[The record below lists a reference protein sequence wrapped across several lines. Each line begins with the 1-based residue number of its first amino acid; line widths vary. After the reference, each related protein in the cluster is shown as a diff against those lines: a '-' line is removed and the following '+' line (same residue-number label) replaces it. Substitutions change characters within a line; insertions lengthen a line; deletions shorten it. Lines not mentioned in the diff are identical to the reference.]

1 MIPINA
7 NKKPKME
14 KGGKNRGF
22 EISSLTKSSPSIKY
36 IQYFNSNAQET
47 WLSQG
52 AVVYYGGNKINK

>member
-14 KGGKNRGF
+14 KRIKNRGS
-22 EISSLTKSSPSIKY
+22 EISSLTKYSPSTKY
-36 IQYFNSNAQET
+36 IQYFNSNAQEA

-52 AVVYYGGNKINK
+52 AVVYYGSNKINK

>member
-1 MIPINA
+1 MIPINV

-14 KGGKNRGF
+14 KGGKNHGS
-22 EISSLTKSSPSIKY
+22 EISSLTKFSPSTKY

-52 AVVYYGGNKINK
+52 AVVYYGSNKINK

>member
-1 MIPINA
+1 MIPINV

-14 KGGKNRGF
+14 KRIENRGY
-22 EISSLTKSSPSIKY
+22 EISSLTKSSPSTKY

-52 AVVYYGGNKINK
+52 AVVYYGSNKINK